1 LSIPQLTIV
10 DLGSHHG
17 TFILKIG
24 ADASTKLAPEIPVTL
39 SDGDVLTFGKTVKGN
54 GGLVQPVAV
63 RVNLEYEATS
73 TYQESIADVDMDD
86 AAMGSFRSFR
96 AIHPKP
102 KPVTPLPAPVAQ
114 RSRAY
119 RYGVPDIDD
128 MDEVDDDSHMSISS
142 SSEDEEEDTS
152 ISSGCTNGTSASSM
166 DLSQVQPQAQTQ
178 APVQAQN
185 SDTTATG
192 RMNRPSPVPPQR
204 FIDYSTLPLPPIR
217 GLFKALDFISGPWVT
232 PASSQASAQ
241 PAHPIQLPLP
251 LFVVPGEQELDED
264 EDDSEEE
271 ADAGLSG
278 AKCWLTQGTRDHRA
292 PRSLSRTMDVSTT
305 GSAPASDVILSRAFA
320 ARESREKEIKQSI
333 EDQEQ
338 RDRRREAIR
347 EELRRRL
354 ERAKEVAAICNVDV
368 STDTSGVVDE
378 AVVASSSSM
387 SGPTPAMTSS
397 ASASAPAPTSASA
410 PIASLLSQA
419 EEREQ
424 DLPQFVC
431 DTSDRSRSSSYGDM
445 NNWPLPGHARSTP
458 YAPFVP
464 YVLAPL
470 SPELEAEVATEGA
483 EVSPPR
489 SPSPFP
495 RSRPA
500 SQSQS
505 HSHSHSDNQ
514 SVVGDESDEGFD
526 SPVQSRKG
534 LRALAASAELTT
546 LHELKDRMDQQ
557 DAALTRI
564 EHRIAPLASLS
575 TQPTFVNLYEGI
587 ESIGNNM
594 TNIPALVQTSTDILG
609 QLMELN
615 TSTTQTVAQTHADN
629 MTLASAQAET
639 QALTTRI
646 VQDLQGVRE
655 QMDWM
660 YAEDAKRREEH
671 AELVE
676 SLKSLRE
683 QQMQGL
689 DATSGSSK
697 RKRMAEGD
705 NMADSDADVET
716 VLAEPRRVKRARTWT
731 STLAQT
737 TLCAGIGA
745 VGMWSVLAFA

>member
-1 LSIPQLTIV
+1 LSITQLTIV

-17 TFILKIG
+17 TFVLKIG
-24 ADASTKLAPEIPVTL
+24 ADASTKLDPEIPVML

-73 TYQESIADVDMDD
+73 TYQESIEDMDMDD
-86 AAMGSFRSFR
+86 SAMGSFRSFR

-142 SSEDEEEDTS
+142 SSEEEEEDTS

-185 SDTTATG
+185 NDTTATG

-271 ADAGLSG
+271 ADIGVPG

-292 PRSLSRTMDVSTT
+292 PHSLSRTMDVSTT

-320 ARESREKEIKQSI
+320 ARENREKEIKQSI

-368 STDTSGVVDE
+368 STDTSGAADN

-387 SGPTPAMTSS
+387 SGPTSAMSLS
-397 ASASAPAPTSASA
+397 ASASALTSASA
-410 PIASLLSQA
+410 PVTPLLSQA
-419 EEREQ
+419 EERDK

-431 DTSDRSRSSSYGDM
+431 GTSNQSRSSSYGGM
-445 NNWPLPGHARSTP
+445 HNWPWPGHARSAP
-458 YAPFVP
+458 YAPLVP

-470 SPELEAEVATEGA
+470 SPELEAEVTIEGA
-483 EVSPPR
+483 DVSPPR

-495 RSRPA
+495 RSQPA
-500 SQSQS
+500 NQN
-505 HSHSHSDNQ
+505 HCQ
-514 SVVGDESDEGFD
+514 SVVGEESDEGFD
-526 SPVQSRKG
+526 SPAQSRKG
-534 LRALAASAELTT
+534 LRPLSASAELTT
-546 LHELKDRMDQQ
+546 LDELKDRMDQQ
-557 DAALTRI
+557 DAALARI
-564 EHRIAPLASLS
+564 EHYIAPLASLS
-575 TQPTFVNLYEGI
+575 TQPAFVNLHEGI
-587 ESIGNNM
+587 DAIGNGTM
-594 TNIPALVQTSTDILG
+594 NIPALVQISADILG
-609 QLMELN
+609 QLTELN

-629 MTLASAQAET
+629 TTLTSAQAET

-646 VQDLQGVRE
+646 VQDLQSVRE
-655 QMDWM
+655 QMDRM
-660 YAEDAKRREEH
+660 YAEDVKRREEH

-689 DATSGSSK
+689 GASSGSSK
-697 RKRMAEGD
+697 RKRTDEDEG
-705 NMADSDADVET
+705 MADSDADVDM
-716 VLAEPRRVKRARTWT
+716 VLVEPRRVKRARTWT

-737 TLCAGIGA
+737 TLYAGIGA